1 MTLFPLGLRLLLQE
15 LRRNSGR
22 VLLLAM
28 AVAIASA
35 SIFLSL
41 VFRQTIQQGL
51 EKTLDR
57 LGADILILPKATTH
71 NLTAALLTGE
81 PGAPPLDP
89 QIRKIL
95 EAIPDMETIAPQ
107 LSFTINSNEGHGE
120 TDLIAFDPQ
129 NDITVLPWVRER
141 LDRPFR
147 PGDVIVGARRP
158 ETLGSAISF
167 RGHSLVV
174 WGKLGLS
181 GVGPMERSIFG
192 SFATFTR
199 PVAGHAILPADSTP
213 SALLLRLRPGSE
225 TGTVRFALASHPSV
239 QVITGSGLGIQVR
252 QAIRTILA
260 GSIMATLT
268 SLAMAGLLTLG
279 IYAGVVLERRSELG
293 LLLALGLSRTGLSL
307 WLATE
312 AALCALLGALMG
324 VVLGAGGLAL
334 FARSF
339 GYLLVSRGIDFS
351 FPPLS
356 SLLLPAGFSLILCS
370 LIAGIGA
377 LLPAWRLAGRE
388 LYQLL
393 RDGRE

>member
-1 MTLFPLGLRLLLQE
+1 
-15 LRRNSGR
+15 
-22 VLLLAM
+22 M

-51 EKTLDR
+51 ENSLNR

-81 PGAPPLDP
+81 PGAPALDSRI
-89 QIRKIL
+89 QEIL
-95 EAIPDMETIAPQ
+95 EAMPDVETIAPQ
-107 LSFTINSNEGHGE
+107 LSFPISSDEGHGE
-120 TDLIAFDPQ
+120 TDLVAFDPQ
-129 NDITVLPWVRER
+129 NDITVRPWVRDR

-147 PGDVIVGARRP
+147 TGDVIVGARRP

-199 PVAGHAILPADSTP
+199 PVAGHSILPTDSAP

-260 GSIMATLT
+260 GSVMATLT

-293 LLLALGLSRTGLSL
+293 LLLALGLSRIGLSL
-307 WLATE
+307 WLAAE

-324 VVLGAGGLAL
+324 VVLGAAGLAL

-339 GYLLVSRGIDFS
+339 GYLLVSRGIDFN

-356 SLLLPAGFSLILCS
+356 SLLLPAGYSLILCS
-370 LIAGIGA
+370 LIAGMGA
-377 LLPAWRLAGRE
+377 LLPTWRLAGRE